1 MEPILSTKE
10 KALKVNIDF
19 PLVGTIAE
27 IGGGQE
33 TAGELFRA
41 GGASNTVAK
50 TISAYDKKFSDHF
63 YNDGKPARY
72 VSKDRL
78 EKMVRREFEEVVDVL
93 KDPND
98 ERMLFAFANTVEIL
112 NFHKTNWSH
121 GWLGICGESH
131 TEGNPDMLLI
141 HVNLLENDGVLQQYT
156 LGKLGVNIIYGFSK
170 YREEPKKLILSLLDN
185 LSRDRIEIDYVS
197 FSGGEF
203 DAINNRLMNLY
214 LVKENLT
221 PATMFDQD
229 GVVHQSSDML
239 YKKNVLAIR
248 GQFRPINSLGLE
260 IVEHSSAIFQRDK
273 SFSPGNTIVFSEISL
288 NYLLRENELD
298 EQDFLDRVKC
308 LNMLGQCVM
317 VSNFRRFFK
326 LAEYFHRFKLQKLR
340 LVVGYPTFE
349 NIFKHEFY
357 TDLKG
362 GMLEAFGYLFATDT
376 KMYVYPSLNEEGDV
390 LTSKDIPTDDGV
402 YQLYKYLISQRKIID
417 IEGADKSLLNIHNQD
432 VINLVEKGDER
443 FKDIVPKVVADY
455 IVENSLFGYNTK
467 P

>member
-1 MEPILSTKE
+1 MGPILSTKE
-10 KALKVNIDF
+10 KALKVNIEF

-78 EKMVRREFEEVVDVL
+78 EKMVRREYEEVVSVL
-93 KDPND
+93 KDPSDN
-98 ERMLFAFANTVEIL
+98 RKLFAFANTVEIL

-121 GWLGICGESH
+121 GWLGICGDSE
-131 TEGNPDMLLI
+131 TGGEPNMLLV

-156 LGKLGVNIIYGFSK
+156 LGKLGVNIIYGFCK
-170 YREEPKKLILSLLDN
+170 HRDEPKNLILSLLDN

-197 FSGGEF
+197 FSGSEF
-203 DAINNRLMNLY
+203 DAIDNRLMNLY

-221 PATMFDQD
+221 PATMFDQN
-229 GVVHQSSDML
+229 GVVHQASDML
-239 YKKNVLAIR
+239 YRKNVLAIR

-260 IVEHSSAIFQRDK
+260 IVNHSNAIFQRDE
-273 SFSPGNTIVFSEISL
+273 SFLPGNTIVFSEISL

-298 EQDFLDRVKC
+298 EQDFLDRVTC
-308 LNMLGQCVM
+308 LNLLGQCVM

-326 LAEYFHRFKLQKLR
+326 LAEYFHRFKLKKLR

-349 NIFKHEFY
+349 NIFRPEFY

-362 GMLEAFGYLFATDT
+362 GMLEAFGSLFATDT
-376 KMYVYPSLNEEGDV
+376 KMYVYPSLDNNGEM
-390 LTSKDIPTDDGV
+390 LTSKDLTCEEGV
-402 YQLYKYLISQRKIID
+402 YQLYNYLISQRKIID
-417 IEGADKSLLNIHNQD
+417 LKGADKTLLNIQNKD
-432 VINLVEKGDER
+432 VIEYIEHGDDR
-443 FKDIVPKVVADY
+443 FRAIVPKVVADH
-455 IVENSLFGYNTK
+455 IVDNKLFGYKTK
-467 P
+467 